1 MADLDNPTSERSGPL
16 PDGGVA
22 SCVEG
27 YTPEAIAHRAFAFD
41 GVVVDIGPAHS
52 NRSGEGYVQVA
63 LVGVTFAVREWFLRS
78 YGTKRHSRHV
88 SARGRGP
95 TRPYG

>member
-1 MADLDNPTSERSGPL
+1 MPAPVADLDNPTSERSGPL
-16 PDGGVA
+16 PDGDVA

-52 NRSGEGYVQVA
+52 NRSGEGYFRWPSWESHSQ
-63 LVGVTFAVREWFLRS
+63 FASGSPVVRDQTS
-78 YGTKRHSRHV
+78 Q
-88 SARGRGP
+88 
-95 TRPYG
+95 